1 MANCELIKQCIFF
14 ENQMREMPSTAAA
27 FKNFYCEQGY
37 DKCARYLVGNAIGFD
52 KVPDNLFPGQRDLV
66 ETIIKG

>member
-1 MANCELIKQCIFF
+1 
-14 ENQMREMPSTAAA
+14 MPSTAAA